1 MASAAGQPGIAG
13 NPLSVVLRTL
23 HSDAP
28 PNIRFGNAITC
39 AVAGLLAYL
48 LYGHLPGWAST
59 ALIVVCYFAGGGRA
73 TIEAIKTAFSG
84 ALDVNFLMI
93 LAAVVSAA
101 LGHWGEGA
109 ILLFLFC
116 LSDALERYAIERT
129 RKGIRAVM
137 NLRPAT
143 ALRMV
148 GEQAVEVPVEDLSLG
163 DEIRLLPG
171 MRFPV
176 DGVILAGGAAIDES
190 VMTGESIPVEKTSG
204 DAVFAGTINTNGSLR
219 VRMSKPADE
228 STLARIVRMVE
239 QAQGERASIQRT
251 IERWQPPYVWSVLG
265 LSGLAI
271 LVGWLSGLSAFEAL
285 QRGMALLVA
294 ASPCAIVLA
303 SPVNVLSA
311 ITRAARMG
319 VLIKGGLHLET
330 LSRIDAIAFDKTGTL
345 THGRPRVVKLSPEDG
360 VSEQDLLRLAA
371 AAEAHSEHPLARAVV
386 AAARERGIEICD
398 ASDFANQAG
407 AGVTAQVEGQWIGV
421 GSRDLFAA
429 HGATWPSE
437 HAKLATADRNDST
450 TMWVG
455 RRDKPLGKIELRDE
469 LRADAAE
476 ALPRLRQSGI
486 RRIAMISGD
495 HAAAAAFVA
504 KQVGIQEVY
513 AGVKPE
519 AKLALIQSIRR
530 DREAAGGGGVAMV
543 GDGVNDAPALAAA
556 NLGIAMGA
564 RGTDV
569 ALETADIVL
578 LRDDLRL
585 LADAILLARRSR
597 LLLRQSLTLA
607 ISMIGLLVVATSW
620 GGLRLPYAVV
630 GHEGSTVLV
639 VLNGLRLL
647 VWRPNGT
654 HAPLALPEQ
663 NKGLNAPPTELN
675 PPLAATRG

>member
-1 MASAAGQPGIAG
+1 MDSGAGHPGITK
-13 NPLSVVLRTL
+13 NPISVVLRTL
-23 HSDAP
+23 QSDAP
-28 PNIRFGNAITC
+28 PNIRFANAITC
-39 AVAGLLAYL
+39 AFTGLLAYML
-48 LYGHLPGWAST
+48 NGQMPGWAT
-59 ALIVVCYFAGGGRA
+59 IALIAVCYVAGGGRA
-73 TIEAIKTAFSG
+73 TIEAIKTALGG

-109 ILLFLFC
+109 ILLFLFS

-143 ALRMV
+143 ALRLV
-148 GEQAVEVPVEDLSLG
+148 GENAIEVPVEALVLG

-176 DGVILAGGAAIDES
+176 DGTIVGGGAAIDES
-190 VMTGESIPVEKTSG
+190 VVTGESIPVEKKTG
-204 DAVFAGTINTNGSLR
+204 DAVYAGTINTNGSLR
-219 VRMSKPADE
+219 VRMSKPAEE

-251 IERWQPPYVWSVLG
+251 IERWQPPYVWGVLG

-271 LVGWLSGLSAFEAL
+271 LAGWLSGLSAFEAL

-330 LSRIDAIAFDKTGTL
+330 LSRVDAIAFDKTGTL
-345 THGRPRVVKLSPEDG
+345 THGRPRVVNVVPENG
-360 VSEQDLLRLAA
+360 VKEGDLLRLAA
-371 AAEAHSEHPLARAVV
+371 TAEAHSEHPLARAVV
-386 AAARERGIEICD
+386 AAARERGIAVGE
-398 ASDFANQAG
+398 ATNFANQAG
-407 AGVTAQVEGQWIGV
+407 AGVTAVVEGEWIGV
-421 GSRDLFAA
+421 GSRALFAA
-429 HGATWPSE
+429 HGAKWPTDGTNPLGGE
-437 HAKLATADRNDST
+437 PKEST
-450 TMWVG
+450 NMWVG
-455 RRDKPLGKIELRDE
+455 RRDKLLGKIELRDE

-476 ALPRLRQSGI
+476 ALPRLRESGI
-486 RRIAMISGD
+486 DRIAMISGD
-495 HAAAAAFVA
+495 HAAAAAHVA
-504 KQVGIQEVY
+504 RQVGIQEVY
-513 AGVKPE
+513 AGVKPD

-564 RGTDV
+564 RGTEV
-569 ALETADIVL
+569 ALDTADIVL

-597 LLLRQSLTLA
+597 QLLQQSLALA
-607 ISMIGLLVVATSW
+607 IAMIGVLVLATSL

-647 VWRPNGT
+647 VWRPNGK
-654 HAPLALPEQ
+654 HAMLATYEQ
-663 NKGLNAPPTELN
+663 NRAMNAVQAEVN
-675 PPLAATRG
+675 PPLAASRV